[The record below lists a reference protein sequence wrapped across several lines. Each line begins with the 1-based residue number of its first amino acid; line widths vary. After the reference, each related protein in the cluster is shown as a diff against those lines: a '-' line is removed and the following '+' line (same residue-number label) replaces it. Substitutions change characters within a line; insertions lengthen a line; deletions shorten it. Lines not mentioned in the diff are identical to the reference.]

1 MHSDK
6 SLVQVEAAQAQR
18 SSSDANGAP
27 ANLHAGL
34 PPLKLVTRPHANVPV
49 FEHAIRQK
57 AAQNPVRILE
67 AGCGNKWPLDLT
79 GLSYRLTG
87 VDVDKHALEIRKTK
101 VRDLD
106 EIMVGDLRTAGL
118 FPEATF
124 DVIYSSFVLEHV
136 DGAERVLDNFFRW
149 LAPGGLLIVRIPDR
163 DSVYGFITRIT
174 PFWAH
179 VLYKRH
185 VQGVRNAGTPGFDPY
200 PTYYDDVVSRVG
212 LHRYCGK
219 HGWTIKYESGFAGY
233 LPTRVLVGLL
243 VRSFVRVVAAV
254 SLGRLEWRYN
264 NITLVIEKPN

>member
-18 SSSDANGAP
+18 PTSYASDAL

-34 PPLKLVTRPHANVPV
+34 PPLRLVTRPQANVPV

-57 AAQNPVRILE
+57 AGQHPVRILE

-87 VDVDKHALEIRKTK
+87 IDVDKDALEIRKTN

-106 EIMVGDLRTAGL
+106 EIMVGDLRTASL

-149 LAPGGLLIVRIPDR
+149 LAPGGLLILRVPDR

-185 VQGVRNAGTPGFDPY
+185 VQGVPNAGRPGFDPY
-200 PTYYDDVVSRVG
+200 PTYYDDVVCREG
-212 LHRYCGK
+212 LHRYCRK
-219 HGWTIKYESGFAGY
+219 HGWIIKYESGFAGY
-233 LPTRVLVGLL
+233 LPTRFLVGVLVRNL
-243 VRSFVRVVAAV
+243 VRAVATASF
-254 SLGRLEWRYN
+254 GRLQWRYN
-264 NITLVIEKPN
+264 NITLMIQKPG